1 MDSVKRRGEPRPTGL
16 PRPAGRPLGAVL
28 AGGAGSRIGGSK
40 ALVPLAGQPLI
51 SYPLRAIADA
61 GLEPLVVAK
70 TGTELPDLD
79 VPVERSEPNGHHPL
93 HGVIAAL
100 RAARGRPVVIVA
112 CDMPLVSAGLLAWL
126 ASLQATAIPS
136 AGGALQPLLARY
148 QATAQPVLRAAVS
161 DGCSAQA
168 AALALQPRLV
178 GKAELAAF
186 GKPEH
191 LLLNV
196 NDEQDLARAASLLG
210 GKAPC
215 GRC

>member
-1 MDSVKRRGEPRPTGL
+1 MDSVEPKGEPLPGGL
-16 PRPAGRPLGAVL
+16 PVGAVL

-40 ALVPLAGQPLI
+40 ALVLLAGQPLI
-51 SYPLRAIADA
+51 SYPLRAIANA

-70 TGTELPDLD
+70 AGTELPDLD

-112 CDMPLVSAGLLAWL
+112 CDMPLVSAELLAWL
-126 ASLQATAIPS
+126 ARLQATAIPS
-136 AGGALQPLLARY
+136 ADGVLQPLLARY
-148 QATAQPVLRAAVS
+148 DTTAEPTLRAAVR
-161 DGCSAQA
+161 DGFSAQA

-178 GKAELAAF
+178 AEAELAAF
-186 GKPEH
+186 GTPEH

-210 GKAPC
+210 KAPC
-215 GRC
+215 GWC